1 MTIAALLAFGF
12 KAGRGAAP
20 HADAFAPALP
30 RSQPRLA
37 SERARNHASE
47 RAGELKLDQPVAPR
61 VLRRRAGAST
71 QKPMALRAARALA
84 PRAAQAAA
92 RRSMATEK
100 EIAMRIAST
109 KNIRK
114 ITSSMKM
121 VSAAKLKGDQ
131 NRLAAAKQFAAWTA
145 VLDEPAT
152 PLEELEGTAGL
163 ADHSVVVAISSDKGL
178 CGGVHSAVARGLR
191 TINARLK
198 EENKTMNVI
207 AVGEKGRS
215 QLRRMVPDSLTTAL
229 TNIPPPYNFGY
240 ASTVAQMALDTE
252 PEKTGA
258 IAGCGLQQV
267 CFRHRLLAD
276 PENDRAL
283 RAGRRRRDLNGLRR
297 RRRRAPG
304 IPRCYLATEIFYG
317 MMEGAT
323 SEQSS
328 RMQAMENATKNAG
341 ELIDKLTLI
350 YNRASPGAHHDEAHR
365 AISGASALDEEAR
378 A

>member
-1 MTIAALLAFGF
+1 
-12 KAGRGAAP
+12 
-20 HADAFAPALP
+20 
-30 RSQPRLA
+30 
-37 SERARNHASE
+37 
-47 RAGELKLDQPVAPR
+47 
-61 VLRRRAGAST
+61 
-71 QKPMALRAARALA
+71 MALRAARTLA
-84 PRAAQAAA
+84 PRAAQATA

-152 PLEELEGTAGL
+152 PLEALEGTAGL

-198 EENKTMNVI
+198 DENKTMSVI

-215 QLRRMVPDSLTTAL
+215 QLRRMVPDSLTAAL

-258 IAGCGLQQV
+258 IAVVYNKFVSAIAYSPTLKTIAPFVLEGDDVTLTAYD
-267 CFRHRLLAD
+267 AD
-276 PENDRAL
+276 DDVL
-283 RAGRRRRDLNGLRR
+283 KGLREY
-297 RRRRAPG
+297 
-304 IPRCYLATEIFYG
+304 YLATEVFYG

-350 YNRASPGAHHDEAHR
+350 YNRARQARITTELIEI
-365 AISGASALDEEAR
+365 ISGASALE
-378 A
+378 

>member
-1 MTIAALLAFGF
+1 M
-12 KAGRGAAP
+12 
-20 HADAFAPALP
+20 
-30 RSQPRLA
+30 
-37 SERARNHASE
+37 
-47 RAGELKLDQPVAPR
+47 
-61 VLRRRAGAST
+61 
-71 QKPMALRAARALA
+71 
-84 PRAAQAAA
+84 AAA

-152 PLEELEGTAGL
+152 PLEALEGTAGL

-198 EENKTMNVI
+198 DENKTMSVI

-215 QLRRMVPDSLTTAL
+215 QLRRMVPDSLTAAL

-258 IAGCGLQQV
+258 IAVVYNKFVSAIAYSPTLKTIAPFVLEGDDVTLTAYD
-267 CFRHRLLAD
+267 AD
-276 PENDRAL
+276 DDVL
-283 RAGRRRRDLNGLRR
+283 KGLREY
-297 RRRRAPG
+297 
-304 IPRCYLATEIFYG
+304 YLATEVFYG

-350 YNRASPGAHHDEAHR
+350 YNRARQARITTELIEI
-365 AISGASALDEEAR
+365 ISGASALE
-378 A
+378 

>member
-1 MTIAALLAFGF
+1 
-12 KAGRGAAP
+12 
-20 HADAFAPALP
+20 
-30 RSQPRLA
+30 
-37 SERARNHASE
+37 
-47 RAGELKLDQPVAPR
+47 
-61 VLRRRAGAST
+61 
-71 QKPMALRAARALA
+71 MALRAARALA
-84 PRAAQAAA
+84 PRAAQATA

-152 PLEELEGTAGL
+152 PLEDLEGTAGL

-198 EENKTMNVI
+198 DENKTMSVI

-215 QLRRMVPDSLTTAL
+215 QLRRMVPDSLTAAL

-258 IAGCGLQQV
+258 IAVVYNKFVSAIAYSPTLKTIAPFVLEGDDVTLTAYD
-267 CFRHRLLAD
+267 AD
-276 PENDRAL
+276 DDVL
-283 RAGRRRRDLNGLRR
+283 RGLREY
-297 RRRRAPG
+297 
-304 IPRCYLATEIFYG
+304 YLATEVFYG

-350 YNRASPGAHHDEAHR
+350 YNRARQARITTELIEI
-365 AISGASALDEEAR
+365 ISGASALE
-378 A
+378 

>member
-1 MTIAALLAFGF
+1 
-12 KAGRGAAP
+12 
-20 HADAFAPALP
+20 
-30 RSQPRLA
+30 
-37 SERARNHASE
+37 
-47 RAGELKLDQPVAPR
+47 
-61 VLRRRAGAST
+61 
-71 QKPMALRAARALA
+71 MALRAARALA
-84 PRAAQAAA
+84 PRAAQATA

-152 PLEELEGTAGL
+152 PLEDLEGTAGL

-198 EENKTMNVI
+198 DENKTMSVI

-215 QLRRMVPDSLTTAL
+215 QLRRMVPDSLTAAL

-258 IAGCGLQQV
+258 IAVVYNKFVSAIAYSPTLKTIAPFVLEGDDVTLTAYD
-267 CFRHRLLAD
+267 AD
-276 PENDRAL
+276 DDVL
-283 RAGRRRRDLNGLRR
+283 RGLREY
-297 RRRRAPG
+297 
-304 IPRCYLATEIFYG
+304 YLATEIFYG

-350 YNRASPGAHHDEAHR
+350 YNRARQARITTELIEI
-365 AISGASALDEEAR
+365 ISGASALE
-378 A
+378 

>member
-1 MTIAALLAFGF
+1 
-12 KAGRGAAP
+12 
-20 HADAFAPALP
+20 
-30 RSQPRLA
+30 
-37 SERARNHASE
+37 
-47 RAGELKLDQPVAPR
+47 
-61 VLRRRAGAST
+61 
-71 QKPMALRAARALA
+71 
-84 PRAAQAAA
+84 
-92 RRSMATEK
+92 MATEK

-198 EENKTMNVI
+198 EENKTMSVI

-215 QLRRMVPDSLTTAL
+215 QLRRMVPDSLTAAL

-258 IAGCGLQQV
+258 IAVVYNKFVSAIAYSPTLKTIAPFVLEGDDVTLTAYD
-267 CFRHRLLAD
+267 AD
-276 PENDRAL
+276 DDVL
-283 RAGRRRRDLNGLRR
+283 RGLREY
-297 RRRRAPG
+297 
-304 IPRCYLATEIFYG
+304 YLATEVFYG

-350 YNRASPGAHHDEAHR
+350 YNRARQARITTELIEI
-365 AISGASALDEEAR
+365 ISGASALE
-378 A
+378 

>member
-1 MTIAALLAFGF
+1 
-12 KAGRGAAP
+12 
-20 HADAFAPALP
+20 
-30 RSQPRLA
+30 
-37 SERARNHASE
+37 
-47 RAGELKLDQPVAPR
+47 
-61 VLRRRAGAST
+61 
-71 QKPMALRAARALA
+71 
-84 PRAAQAAA
+84 
-92 RRSMATEK
+92 MATEK

-198 EENKTMNVI
+198 DENKTMSVI

-215 QLRRMVPDSLTTAL
+215 QLRRMVPDSLTAAL

-258 IAGCGLQQV
+258 IAVVYNKFVSAIAYSPTLKTIAPFVLEGDDVTLTAYD
-267 CFRHRLLAD
+267 AD
-276 PENDRAL
+276 DDVL
-283 RAGRRRRDLNGLRR
+283 KGLREY
-297 RRRRAPG
+297 
-304 IPRCYLATEIFYG
+304 YLATEVFYG

-350 YNRASPGAHHDEAHR
+350 YNRARQARITTELIEI
-365 AISGASALDEEAR
+365 ISGASALE
-378 A
+378 

>member
-1 MTIAALLAFGF
+1 
-12 KAGRGAAP
+12 
-20 HADAFAPALP
+20 
-30 RSQPRLA
+30 
-37 SERARNHASE
+37 
-47 RAGELKLDQPVAPR
+47 
-61 VLRRRAGAST
+61 
-71 QKPMALRAARALA
+71 
-84 PRAAQAAA
+84 
-92 RRSMATEK
+92 MATEK

-152 PLEELEGTAGL
+152 PLEALEGTAGL

-198 EENKTMNVI
+198 DENKTMSVI

-215 QLRRMVPDSLTTAL
+215 QLRRMVPDSLTAAL

-258 IAGCGLQQV
+258 IAVVYNKFVSAIAYSPTLKTIAPFVLEGDDVTLTAYD
-267 CFRHRLLAD
+267 AD
-276 PENDRAL
+276 DDVL
-283 RAGRRRRDLNGLRR
+283 KGLREY
-297 RRRRAPG
+297 
-304 IPRCYLATEIFYG
+304 YLATEVFYG

-350 YNRASPGAHHDEAHR
+350 YNRARQARITTELIEI
-365 AISGASALDEEAR
+365 ISGASALE
-378 A
+378 

>member
-1 MTIAALLAFGF
+1 
-12 KAGRGAAP
+12 
-20 HADAFAPALP
+20 
-30 RSQPRLA
+30 
-37 SERARNHASE
+37 
-47 RAGELKLDQPVAPR
+47 
-61 VLRRRAGAST
+61 
-71 QKPMALRAARALA
+71 
-84 PRAAQAAA
+84 
-92 RRSMATEK
+92 
-100 EIAMRIAST
+100 MRIAST

-198 EENKTMNVI
+198 DENKTMSVI

-215 QLRRMVPDSLTTAL
+215 QLRRMVPDAL
-229 TNIPPPYNFGY
+229 TMAVVDIPPPYNFNY
-240 ASTVAQMALDTE
+240 ASMVAETALETD
-252 PEKTGA
+252 PETAGA
-258 IAGCGLQQV
+258 IHVVYNEFKSAIAYVPTLKTLKPFTFEGDDVTLTDYDAEDTV
-267 CFRHRLLAD
+267 LK
-276 PENDRAL
+276 AL
-283 RAGRRRRDLNGLRR
+283 
-297 RRRRAPG
+297 
-304 IPRCYLATEIFYG
+304 YEYYVATEVFYG

-328 RMQAMENATKNAG
+328 RMSAMENATKNAG
-341 ELIDKLTLI
+341 ELIDKLVLV
-350 YNRASPGAHHDEAHR
+350 YNRARQARITTELIEI
-365 AISGASALDEEAR
+365 ISGASALE
-378 A
+378 

>member
-1 MTIAALLAFGF
+1 
-12 KAGRGAAP
+12 
-20 HADAFAPALP
+20 
-30 RSQPRLA
+30 
-37 SERARNHASE
+37 
-47 RAGELKLDQPVAPR
+47 
-61 VLRRRAGAST
+61 
-71 QKPMALRAARALA
+71 
-84 PRAAQAAA
+84 
-92 RRSMATEK
+92 MATEK

-152 PLEELEGTAGL
+152 PLEDLEGTAGL

-198 EENKTMNVI
+198 DENKTMSVI

-215 QLRRMVPDSLTTAL
+215 QLRRMVPDSLTAAL

-240 ASTVAQMALDTE
+240 ASTVAQMALETE

-258 IAGCGLQQV
+258 IAVVYNKFVSAIAYSPTLKTIAPFVLEGDDVTLTAYD
-267 CFRHRLLAD
+267 AD
-276 PENDRAL
+276 DDVL
-283 RAGRRRRDLNGLRR
+283 KGLREY
-297 RRRRAPG
+297 
-304 IPRCYLATEIFYG
+304 YLATEVFYG

-350 YNRASPGAHHDEAHR
+350 YNRARQARITTELIEI
-365 AISGASALDEEAR
+365 ISGASALE
-378 A
+378 

>member
-1 MTIAALLAFGF
+1 
-12 KAGRGAAP
+12 
-20 HADAFAPALP
+20 
-30 RSQPRLA
+30 
-37 SERARNHASE
+37 
-47 RAGELKLDQPVAPR
+47 
-61 VLRRRAGAST
+61 
-71 QKPMALRAARALA
+71 MALRAARALA
-84 PRAAQAAA
+84 PRAAQATA

-152 PLEELEGTAGL
+152 PLEDLEGTAGL

-198 EENKTMNVI
+198 DENKTMSVI

-215 QLRRMVPDSLTTAL
+215 QLRRMVPDSLTAAL

-258 IAGCGLQQV
+258 IAVVYNKFVSAIAYSPTLKTIAPFVLEGDDVTLTAYD
-267 CFRHRLLAD
+267 AD
-276 PENDRAL
+276 DDVL
-283 RAGRRRRDLNGLRR
+283 KGLREY
-297 RRRRAPG
+297 
-304 IPRCYLATEIFYG
+304 YLATEIFYG

-350 YNRASPGAHHDEAHR
+350 YNRARQARITTELIEI
-365 AISGASALDEEAR
+365 ISGASALE
-378 A
+378 

>member
-1 MTIAALLAFGF
+1 
-12 KAGRGAAP
+12 
-20 HADAFAPALP
+20 
-30 RSQPRLA
+30 
-37 SERARNHASE
+37 
-47 RAGELKLDQPVAPR
+47 
-61 VLRRRAGAST
+61 
-71 QKPMALRAARALA
+71 MALRAARALA
-84 PRAAQAAA
+84 PRTTMAAA

-152 PLEELEGTAGL
+152 PLEDLEGTAGL

-198 EENKTMNVI
+198 DENKTMSVI

-215 QLRRMVPDSLTTAL
+215 QLRRMVPDSLTAAL

-258 IAGCGLQQV
+258 IAVVYNKFVSAIAYSPTLKTIAPFVLEGDDVTLTAYD
-267 CFRHRLLAD
+267 AD
-276 PENDRAL
+276 DDVL
-283 RAGRRRRDLNGLRR
+283 KGLREY
-297 RRRRAPG
+297 
-304 IPRCYLATEIFYG
+304 YLATEVFYG

-350 YNRASPGAHHDEAHR
+350 YNRARQARITTELIEI
-365 AISGASALDEEAR
+365 ISGASALE
-378 A
+378 

>member
-1 MTIAALLAFGF
+1 
-12 KAGRGAAP
+12 
-20 HADAFAPALP
+20 
-30 RSQPRLA
+30 
-37 SERARNHASE
+37 
-47 RAGELKLDQPVAPR
+47 
-61 VLRRRAGAST
+61 
-71 QKPMALRAARALA
+71 MALRAARALA
-84 PRAAQAAA
+84 TRAAQATA

-152 PLEELEGTAGL
+152 PLEDLEGTAGL

-198 EENKTMNVI
+198 DENKTMSVI

-215 QLRRMVPDSLTTAL
+215 QLRRMVPDSLTAAL

-258 IAGCGLQQV
+258 IAVVYNKFVSAIAYSPTLKTIAPFVLEGDDVTLTAYD
-267 CFRHRLLAD
+267 AD
-276 PENDRAL
+276 DDVL
-283 RAGRRRRDLNGLRR
+283 KGLREY
-297 RRRRAPG
+297 
-304 IPRCYLATEIFYG
+304 YLATEVFYG

-350 YNRASPGAHHDEAHR
+350 YNRARQARITTELIEI
-365 AISGASALDEEAR
+365 ISGASALE
-378 A
+378 

>member
-1 MTIAALLAFGF
+1 
-12 KAGRGAAP
+12 
-20 HADAFAPALP
+20 
-30 RSQPRLA
+30 
-37 SERARNHASE
+37 
-47 RAGELKLDQPVAPR
+47 
-61 VLRRRAGAST
+61 
-71 QKPMALRAARALA
+71 
-84 PRAAQAAA
+84 
-92 RRSMATEK
+92 MATEK

-152 PLEELEGTAGL
+152 PLEDLEGTAGL

-198 EENKTMNVI
+198 DENKTMSVI

-215 QLRRMVPDSLTTAL
+215 QLRRMVPDSLTAAL
-229 TNIPPPYNFGY
+229 TNIPPPYNFV
-240 ASTVAQMALDTE
+240 S
-252 PEKTGA
+252 A
-258 IAGCGLQQV
+258 IAYSPTLKTIAPFVLEGDDVTLTAYDAEDDV
-267 CFRHRLLAD
+267 
-276 PENDRAL
+276 L
-283 RAGRRRRDLNGLRR
+283 RGLREY
-297 RRRRAPG
+297 
-304 IPRCYLATEIFYG
+304 YLATEVFYG

-350 YNRASPGAHHDEAHR
+350 YNRARQARITTELIEI
-365 AISGASALDEEAR
+365 ISGASALE
-378 A
+378 

>member
-1 MTIAALLAFGF
+1 
-12 KAGRGAAP
+12 
-20 HADAFAPALP
+20 
-30 RSQPRLA
+30 
-37 SERARNHASE
+37 
-47 RAGELKLDQPVAPR
+47 
-61 VLRRRAGAST
+61 
-71 QKPMALRAARALA
+71 
-84 PRAAQAAA
+84 
-92 RRSMATEK
+92 MATEK

-152 PLEELEGTAGL
+152 PLEDLEGTAGL

-198 EENKTMNVI
+198 DENKTMSVI

-215 QLRRMVPDSLTTAL
+215 QLRRMVPDSLTAAL

-258 IAGCGLQQV
+258 IAVVYNKFVSAIAYSPTLKTIAPFVLEGDDVTLTAYD
-267 CFRHRLLAD
+267 AD
-276 PENDRAL
+276 DDVL
-283 RAGRRRRDLNGLRR
+283 RGLREY
-297 RRRRAPG
+297 
-304 IPRCYLATEIFYG
+304 YLATEVFYG

-350 YNRASPGAHHDEAHR
+350 YNRARQARITTELIEI
-365 AISGASALDEEAR
+365 ISGASALE
-378 A
+378 

>member
-1 MTIAALLAFGF
+1 
-12 KAGRGAAP
+12 
-20 HADAFAPALP
+20 
-30 RSQPRLA
+30 
-37 SERARNHASE
+37 
-47 RAGELKLDQPVAPR
+47 
-61 VLRRRAGAST
+61 
-71 QKPMALRAARALA
+71 MALRAARALA
-84 PRAAQAAA
+84 PRAAQATA

-152 PLEELEGTAGL
+152 PLEDLEGTAGL

-198 EENKTMNVI
+198 DENKTMSVI

-215 QLRRMVPDSLTTAL
+215 QLRRMVPDSLTAAL

-258 IAGCGLQQV
+258 IAVVYNKFVSAIAYSPTLKTIAPFVLEGDDVTLTAYD
-267 CFRHRLLAD
+267 AD
-276 PENDRAL
+276 DDVL
-283 RAGRRRRDLNGLRR
+283 KGLREY
-297 RRRRAPG
+297 
-304 IPRCYLATEIFYG
+304 YLATEVFYG

-350 YNRASPGAHHDEAHR
+350 YNRARQARITTELIEI
-365 AISGASALDEEAR
+365 ISGASALE
-378 A
+378 

>member
-1 MTIAALLAFGF
+1 
-12 KAGRGAAP
+12 
-20 HADAFAPALP
+20 
-30 RSQPRLA
+30 
-37 SERARNHASE
+37 
-47 RAGELKLDQPVAPR
+47 
-61 VLRRRAGAST
+61 
-71 QKPMALRAARALA
+71 
-84 PRAAQAAA
+84 
-92 RRSMATEK
+92 
-100 EIAMRIAST
+100 MRIAST

-198 EENKTMNVI
+198 DENKTMSVI

-215 QLRRMVPDSLTTAL
+215 QLRRMVPDSLTAAL

-258 IAGCGLQQV
+258 IAVAYSPTLKTIAPSVQEGDDVTLTAYD
-267 CFRHRLLAD
+267 AD
-276 PENDRAL
+276 DDVL
-283 RAGRRRRDLNGLRR
+283 RGLREY
-297 RRRRAPG
+297 
-304 IPRCYLATEIFYG
+304 YLATEIFYG

-350 YNRASPGAHHDEAHR
+350 YNRARQARITTELIEI
-365 AISGASALDEEAR
+365 ISGASALE
-378 A
+378 

>member
-1 MTIAALLAFGF
+1 
-12 KAGRGAAP
+12 
-20 HADAFAPALP
+20 
-30 RSQPRLA
+30 
-37 SERARNHASE
+37 
-47 RAGELKLDQPVAPR
+47 
-61 VLRRRAGAST
+61 
-71 QKPMALRAARALA
+71 MALRAARTLA
-84 PRAAQAAA
+84 PRAAQATA

-152 PLEELEGTAGL
+152 PLEALEGTAGL

-198 EENKTMNVI
+198 DENKTMSVI

-215 QLRRMVPDSLTTAL
+215 QLRRMVPDSLTAAL

-258 IAGCGLQQV
+258 IAVVYNKFVSAIAYSPTLKTIAPFVLEGDDVTLTAYD
-267 CFRHRLLAD
+267 AD
-276 PENDRAL
+276 DDVL
-283 RAGRRRRDLNGLRR
+283 RGLREY
-297 RRRRAPG
+297 
-304 IPRCYLATEIFYG
+304 YLATEVFYG

-350 YNRASPGAHHDEAHR
+350 YNRARQARITTELIEI
-365 AISGASALDEEAR
+365 ISGASALE
-378 A
+378 

>member
-1 MTIAALLAFGF
+1 
-12 KAGRGAAP
+12 
-20 HADAFAPALP
+20 
-30 RSQPRLA
+30 
-37 SERARNHASE
+37 
-47 RAGELKLDQPVAPR
+47 
-61 VLRRRAGAST
+61 
-71 QKPMALRAARALA
+71 MALRAARALA
-84 PRAAQAAA
+84 PRTTMAAA

-152 PLEELEGTAGL
+152 PLEALEGTAGL

-198 EENKTMNVI
+198 DENKTMSVI

-215 QLRRMVPDSLTTAL
+215 QLRRMVPDSLTAAL

-258 IAGCGLQQV
+258 IAVVYNKFVSAIAYSPTLKTIAPFVLEGDDVTLTAYD
-267 CFRHRLLAD
+267 AD
-276 PENDRAL
+276 DDVL
-283 RAGRRRRDLNGLRR
+283 KGLREY
-297 RRRRAPG
+297 
-304 IPRCYLATEIFYG
+304 YLATEVFYG

-350 YNRASPGAHHDEAHR
+350 YNRARQARITTELIEI
-365 AISGASALDEEAR
+365 ISGASALE
-378 A
+378 

>member
-1 MTIAALLAFGF
+1 
-12 KAGRGAAP
+12 
-20 HADAFAPALP
+20 
-30 RSQPRLA
+30 
-37 SERARNHASE
+37 
-47 RAGELKLDQPVAPR
+47 
-61 VLRRRAGAST
+61 
-71 QKPMALRAARALA
+71 MALRAARALA
-84 PRAAQAAA
+84 PRAAQATA

-152 PLEELEGTAGL
+152 PLEALEGTAGL

-198 EENKTMNVI
+198 DENKTMSVI

-215 QLRRMVPDSLTTAL
+215 QLRRMVPDSLTAAL

-258 IAGCGLQQV
+258 IAVVYNKFVSAIAYSPTLKTIAPFVLEGDDVTLTAYD
-267 CFRHRLLAD
+267 AD
-276 PENDRAL
+276 DDVL
-283 RAGRRRRDLNGLRR
+283 KGLREY
-297 RRRRAPG
+297 
-304 IPRCYLATEIFYG
+304 YLATEVFYG

-350 YNRASPGAHHDEAHR
+350 YNRARQARITTELIEI
-365 AISGASALDEEAR
+365 ISGASALE
-378 A
+378 

>member
-1 MTIAALLAFGF
+1 
-12 KAGRGAAP
+12 
-20 HADAFAPALP
+20 
-30 RSQPRLA
+30 
-37 SERARNHASE
+37 
-47 RAGELKLDQPVAPR
+47 
-61 VLRRRAGAST
+61 
-71 QKPMALRAARALA
+71 MALRAARTLA
-84 PRAAQAAA
+84 PRAAQATA

-240 ASTVAQMALDTE
+240 ASTVAQMALDT
-252 PEKTGA
+252 
-258 IAGCGLQQV
+258 
-267 CFRHRLLAD
+267 
-276 PENDRAL
+276 
-283 RAGRRRRDLNGLRR
+283 
-297 RRRRAPG
+297 
-304 IPRCYLATEIFYG
+304 
-317 MMEGAT
+317 
-323 SEQSS
+323 
-328 RMQAMENATKNAG
+328 
-341 ELIDKLTLI
+341 
-350 YNRASPGAHHDEAHR
+350 
-365 AISGASALDEEAR
+365 
-378 A
+378 

>member
-1 MTIAALLAFGF
+1 
-12 KAGRGAAP
+12 
-20 HADAFAPALP
+20 
-30 RSQPRLA
+30 
-37 SERARNHASE
+37 
-47 RAGELKLDQPVAPR
+47 
-61 VLRRRAGAST
+61 
-71 QKPMALRAARALA
+71 MALRAARTLA
-84 PRAAQAAA
+84 PRAAQATA

-258 IAGCGLQQV
+258 IAVVYNKFVSAIAYSPTLKTIAPFMLEGDDVTLTAYD
-267 CFRHRLLAD
+267 AD
-276 PENDRAL
+276 DDVL
-283 RAGRRRRDLNGLRR
+283 RGLREY
-297 RRRRAPG
+297 
-304 IPRCYLATEIFYG
+304 YLATEIFYG

-350 YNRASPGAHHDEAHR
+350 YNRARQARITTELIEI
-365 AISGASALDEEAR
+365 ISGASALE
-378 A
+378 

>member
-1 MTIAALLAFGF
+1 
-12 KAGRGAAP
+12 
-20 HADAFAPALP
+20 
-30 RSQPRLA
+30 
-37 SERARNHASE
+37 
-47 RAGELKLDQPVAPR
+47 
-61 VLRRRAGAST
+61 
-71 QKPMALRAARALA
+71 MALRAARALA
-84 PRAAQAAA
+84 PRTTMAAA

-152 PLEELEGTAGL
+152 PLEDLEGTAGL

-198 EENKTMNVI
+198 DENKTMSVI

-215 QLRRMVPDSLTTAL
+215 QLRRMVPDSLTAAL

-258 IAGCGLQQV
+258 IAVVYNKFVSAIAYSPTLKTIAPFVLEGDDVTLTAYD
-267 CFRHRLLAD
+267 AD
-276 PENDRAL
+276 DDVL
-283 RAGRRRRDLNGLRR
+283 RGLREY
-297 RRRRAPG
+297 
-304 IPRCYLATEIFYG
+304 YLATEVFYG

-350 YNRASPGAHHDEAHR
+350 YNRARQARITTELIEI
-365 AISGASALDEEAR
+365 ISGASALE
-378 A
+378 

>member
-1 MTIAALLAFGF
+1 
-12 KAGRGAAP
+12 
-20 HADAFAPALP
+20 
-30 RSQPRLA
+30 
-37 SERARNHASE
+37 
-47 RAGELKLDQPVAPR
+47 
-61 VLRRRAGAST
+61 
-71 QKPMALRAARALA
+71 
-84 PRAAQAAA
+84 
-92 RRSMATEK
+92 MATEK

-258 IAGCGLQQV
+258 IAVVYNKFVSAIAYSPTLKTIAPFVLEGDDVTLTAYD
-267 CFRHRLLAD
+267 AD
-276 PENDRAL
+276 DDVL
-283 RAGRRRRDLNGLRR
+283 RGLREY
-297 RRRRAPG
+297 
-304 IPRCYLATEIFYG
+304 YLATEIFYG

-350 YNRASPGAHHDEAHR
+350 YNRARQARITTELIEI
-365 AISGASALDEEAR
+365 ISGASALE
-378 A
+378 

>member
-1 MTIAALLAFGF
+1 
-12 KAGRGAAP
+12 
-20 HADAFAPALP
+20 
-30 RSQPRLA
+30 
-37 SERARNHASE
+37 
-47 RAGELKLDQPVAPR
+47 
-61 VLRRRAGAST
+61 
-71 QKPMALRAARALA
+71 
-84 PRAAQAAA
+84 
-92 RRSMATEK
+92 
-100 EIAMRIAST
+100 MRIAST

-152 PLEELEGTAGL
+152 PLEDLEGTAGL

-198 EENKTMNVI
+198 DENKTMSVI

-215 QLRRMVPDSLTTAL
+215 QLRRMVPDSLTAAL

-240 ASTVAQMALDTE
+240 ASTVAQMALETE

-258 IAGCGLQQV
+258 IAVVYNKFVSAIAYSPTLKTIAPFVLEGDDVTLTAYD
-267 CFRHRLLAD
+267 AD
-276 PENDRAL
+276 DDVL
-283 RAGRRRRDLNGLRR
+283 RGLREY
-297 RRRRAPG
+297 
-304 IPRCYLATEIFYG
+304 YLATEIFYG

-350 YNRASPGAHHDEAHR
+350 YNRARQARITTELIEI
-365 AISGASALDEEAR
+365 ISGASALE
-378 A
+378 

>member
-1 MTIAALLAFGF
+1 
-12 KAGRGAAP
+12 
-20 HADAFAPALP
+20 
-30 RSQPRLA
+30 
-37 SERARNHASE
+37 
-47 RAGELKLDQPVAPR
+47 
-61 VLRRRAGAST
+61 
-71 QKPMALRAARALA
+71 
-84 PRAAQAAA
+84 
-92 RRSMATEK
+92 MATEK

-152 PLEELEGTAGL
+152 PLEDLEGTAGL

-258 IAGCGLQQV
+258 IAVVYNKFVSAIAYSPTLKTIAPFVLEGDDVTLTAYD
-267 CFRHRLLAD
+267 AD
-276 PENDRAL
+276 DDVL
-283 RAGRRRRDLNGLRR
+283 RGLREY
-297 RRRRAPG
+297 
-304 IPRCYLATEIFYG
+304 YLATEVFYG

-350 YNRASPGAHHDEAHR
+350 YNRARQARITTELIEI
-365 AISGASALDEEAR
+365 ISGASALE
-378 A
+378 

>member
-1 MTIAALLAFGF
+1 
-12 KAGRGAAP
+12 
-20 HADAFAPALP
+20 
-30 RSQPRLA
+30 
-37 SERARNHASE
+37 
-47 RAGELKLDQPVAPR
+47 
-61 VLRRRAGAST
+61 
-71 QKPMALRAARALA
+71 MALRAARTLA
-84 PRAAQAAA
+84 PRAAQATA

-198 EENKTMNVI
+198 DENKTMSVI

-215 QLRRMVPDSLTTAL
+215 QLRRMVPDSLTAAL

-258 IAGCGLQQV
+258 IAVVYNKFVSAIAYSPTLKTIAPFVLEGDDVTLTAYD
-267 CFRHRLLAD
+267 AD
-276 PENDRAL
+276 DDVL
-283 RAGRRRRDLNGLRR
+283 KGLREY
-297 RRRRAPG
+297 
-304 IPRCYLATEIFYG
+304 YLATEVFYG

-350 YNRASPGAHHDEAHR
+350 YNRARQARITTELIEI
-365 AISGASALDEEAR
+365 ISGASALE
-378 A
+378 

>member
-1 MTIAALLAFGF
+1 
-12 KAGRGAAP
+12 
-20 HADAFAPALP
+20 
-30 RSQPRLA
+30 
-37 SERARNHASE
+37 
-47 RAGELKLDQPVAPR
+47 
-61 VLRRRAGAST
+61 
-71 QKPMALRAARALA
+71 MALRAARTLA
-84 PRAAQAAA
+84 PRAAQATA

-152 PLEELEGTAGL
+152 PLEDLEGTAGL

-258 IAGCGLQQV
+258 IAVVYNKFVSAIAYSPTLKTIAPFVLEGDDVTLTAYD
-267 CFRHRLLAD
+267 AD
-276 PENDRAL
+276 DDVL
-283 RAGRRRRDLNGLRR
+283 RGLREY
-297 RRRRAPG
+297 
-304 IPRCYLATEIFYG
+304 YLATEIFYG

-350 YNRASPGAHHDEAHR
+350 YNRARQARITTELIEI
-365 AISGASALDEEAR
+365 ISGASALE
-378 A
+378 

>member
-1 MTIAALLAFGF
+1 
-12 KAGRGAAP
+12 
-20 HADAFAPALP
+20 
-30 RSQPRLA
+30 
-37 SERARNHASE
+37 
-47 RAGELKLDQPVAPR
+47 
-61 VLRRRAGAST
+61 
-71 QKPMALRAARALA
+71 MALRAARALA
-84 PRAAQAAA
+84 PRAVTTA

-152 PLEELEGTAGL
+152 PLEDLEGTAGL

-198 EENKTMNVI
+198 DENKTMSVI

-215 QLRRMVPDSLTTAL
+215 QLRRMVPDSLTAAL

-258 IAGCGLQQV
+258 IAVVYNKFVSAIAYSPTLKTIAPFVLEGDDVTLTAYD
-267 CFRHRLLAD
+267 AD
-276 PENDRAL
+276 DDVL
-283 RAGRRRRDLNGLRR
+283 KGLREY
-297 RRRRAPG
+297 
-304 IPRCYLATEIFYG
+304 YLATEVFYG

-350 YNRASPGAHHDEAHR
+350 YNRARQARITTELIEI
-365 AISGASALDEEAR
+365 ISGASALE
-378 A
+378 

>member
-1 MTIAALLAFGF
+1 
-12 KAGRGAAP
+12 
-20 HADAFAPALP
+20 
-30 RSQPRLA
+30 
-37 SERARNHASE
+37 
-47 RAGELKLDQPVAPR
+47 
-61 VLRRRAGAST
+61 
-71 QKPMALRAARALA
+71 MALRAARALA
-84 PRAAQAAA
+84 PRTTMAAA

-152 PLEELEGTAGL
+152 PLEDLEGTAGL

-198 EENKTMNVI
+198 DENKTMSVI

-215 QLRRMVPDSLTTAL
+215 QLRRMVPDSLTAAL

-258 IAGCGLQQV
+258 IAVVYNKFVSAIAYSPTLKTIAPFVLEGDDVTLTAYD
-267 CFRHRLLAD
+267 AD
-276 PENDRAL
+276 DDVL
-283 RAGRRRRDLNGLRR
+283 RGLREY
-297 RRRRAPG
+297 
-304 IPRCYLATEIFYG
+304 YLATEIFYG

-350 YNRASPGAHHDEAHR
+350 YNRARQARITTELIEI
-365 AISGASALDEEAR
+365 ISGASALE
-378 A
+378 

>member
-1 MTIAALLAFGF
+1 
-12 KAGRGAAP
+12 
-20 HADAFAPALP
+20 
-30 RSQPRLA
+30 
-37 SERARNHASE
+37 
-47 RAGELKLDQPVAPR
+47 
-61 VLRRRAGAST
+61 
-71 QKPMALRAARALA
+71 MALRAARALA
-84 PRAAQAAA
+84 PRAAQATA

-152 PLEELEGTAGL
+152 PLEDLEGTAGL

-198 EENKTMNVI
+198 DENKTMSVI

-215 QLRRMVPDSLTTAL
+215 QLRRMVPDSLTAAL

-258 IAGCGLQQV
+258 IAVVYNKFVSAIAYSPTLKTIAPFVLEGDDVTLTAYD
-267 CFRHRLLAD
+267 AD
-276 PENDRAL
+276 DDVL
-283 RAGRRRRDLNGLRR
+283 KGLREY
-297 RRRRAPG
+297 
-304 IPRCYLATEIFYG
+304 YLATEVFFG

-350 YNRASPGAHHDEAHR
+350 YNRARQARITTELIEI
-365 AISGASALDEEAR
+365 ISGASALE
-378 A
+378 

>member
-1 MTIAALLAFGF
+1 
-12 KAGRGAAP
+12 
-20 HADAFAPALP
+20 
-30 RSQPRLA
+30 
-37 SERARNHASE
+37 
-47 RAGELKLDQPVAPR
+47 
-61 VLRRRAGAST
+61 
-71 QKPMALRAARALA
+71 MALRAARTLA
-84 PRAAQAAA
+84 PRAAQATA

-152 PLEELEGTAGL
+152 PLEDLEGTAGL

-198 EENKTMNVI
+198 DENKTMSVI

-215 QLRRMVPDSLTTAL
+215 QLRRMVPDSLTAAL

-258 IAGCGLQQV
+258 IAVVYNKFVSAIAYSPTLKTIAPFVLEGDDVTLTAYD
-267 CFRHRLLAD
+267 AD
-276 PENDRAL
+276 DDVL
-283 RAGRRRRDLNGLRR
+283 KGLREY
-297 RRRRAPG
+297 
-304 IPRCYLATEIFYG
+304 YLATEVFYG

-350 YNRASPGAHHDEAHR
+350 YNRARQARITTELIEI
-365 AISGASALDEEAR
+365 ISGASALE
-378 A
+378 